1 MIAFARRPKDD
12 SLCYF
17 DAGDSAGSAPP
28 VLQIYFLREFFYEQ

>member
-17 DAGDSAGSAPP
+17 DAGDGVGLTSP
-28 VLQIYFLREFFYEQ
+28 VLLVYFFAGVFYEQ